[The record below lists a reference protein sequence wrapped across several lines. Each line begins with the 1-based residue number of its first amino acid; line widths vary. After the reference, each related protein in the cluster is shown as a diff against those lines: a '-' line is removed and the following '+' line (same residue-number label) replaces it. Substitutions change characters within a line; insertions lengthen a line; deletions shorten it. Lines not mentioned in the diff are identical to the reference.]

1 MLLLMSRYIWGLW
14 SVPLPGISRVQL
26 SQFFIFVFLSF
37 PPARWELN
45 RALCLLFI
53 CLHYLQNLKSL
64 GHCFYFCCVYCS
76 AVSCFLGSLGIFH
89 NTDNKFN
96 RFPLFLFFFFFMP
109 LATELIIS
117 CSHKPNAGKYLQSI
131 SVGSLLLT
139 EQGLARLQGND
150 A

>member
-1 MLLLMSRYIWGLW
+1 MLLLKFWNITEFVICDGARDFLC
-14 SVPLPGISRVQL
+14 VL
-26 SQFFIFVFLSF
+26 SHFFIFVCLSF
-37 PPARWELN
+37 PPARWTLN
-45 RALCLLFI
+45 TTFYLLFF
-53 CLHYLQNLKSL
+53 CLHYLHNLKSL

-76 AVSCFLGSLGIFH
+76 SVACSFRYLGIFH

-96 RFPLFLFFFFFMP
+96 RFSLSLSFFFMP